1 MEVPLNSFLH
11 YIGGNS
17 GYPLNLS
24 FNNMGKEQCMQHSF
38 SPILYGRKEWEYIF
52 VKYVGVVPLNH

>member
-17 GYPLNLS
+17 GCPLNLS

-52 VKYVGVVPLNH
+52 VK